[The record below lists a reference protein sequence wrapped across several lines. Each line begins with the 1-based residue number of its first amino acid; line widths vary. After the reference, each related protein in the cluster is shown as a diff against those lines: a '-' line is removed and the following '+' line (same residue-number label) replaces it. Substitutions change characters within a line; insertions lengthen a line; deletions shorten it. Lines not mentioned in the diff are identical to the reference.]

1 MILKRFFPLFTT
13 RRKQCFRL
21 AASVGLT
28 LLSPAQGANQLA
40 LPSATQQID
49 TAVTQAARSEI
60 GDMAAAQR
68 WGKVKMQTEA
78 VIPPDASALPPCTA
92 PLNAKS
98 GGGTKRTLLRLRY
111 EVSCPDNGGWTLT
124 VAVKTSVNVPLVTSA
139 HTLERGR
146 VIGPEDVVMREQNIS
161 LMQEQVFTDPQQVT
175 GQTLKRRLNAGQPL
189 SASVL
194 DQPVLIS
201 RGQGV
206 TLVINHQGIEA
217 RTAGE
222 ALKQG
227 RKGEMIRV
235 RNSSSQRIVDG
246 IVESAGIVRVVGVE

>member
-1 MILKRFFPLFTT
+1 MILKRFCLLLTP

-21 AASVGLT
+21 AAAVGMT
-28 LLSPAQGANQLA
+28 LMSPAQGANQPA
-40 LPSATQQID
+40 LPGATQQID
-49 TAVTQAARSEI
+49 TAVTRAARSEI
-60 GDMAAAQR
+60 GDIAATQR
-68 WGKVKMQTEA
+68 WGKVKMQTES
-78 VIPPDASALPPCTA
+78 VIPSEASALTPCTA
-92 PLNAKS
+92 PLHAKP
-98 GGGTKRTLLRLRY
+98 GGGTKRTLMRLRY
-111 EVSCPDNGGWTLT
+111 EISCPDSGGWTLT
-124 VAVKTSVNVPLVTSA
+124 VAVKASVNVPLVTSA

-146 VIGPEDVVMREQNIS
+146 VIGPEDVVMREQNVA
-161 LMQEQVFTDPQQVT
+161 LMQEQVFTDLQQVT

-189 SASVL
+189 SASAL

-201 RGQGV
+201 RGQSV

-217 RTAGE
+217 STAGE

-246 IVESAGIVRVVGVE
+246 RVESAGVVRVIGIP